1 MPYAS
6 LACQLA
12 VFIQQDVKKY
22 SDSWKICDDS
32 ACHMRTKANSVFGVK
47 CLVGGCKGAQTL
59 EVLYFLYKS
68 SAYGRDAM

>member
-12 VFIQQDVKKY
+12 VFIKQDIKKY
-22 SDSWKICDDS
+22 SDSWKVCDDS

-47 CLVGGCKGAQTL
+47 CLVSGCKGAQTL
-59 EVLYFLYKS
+59 EVYYFLNKPIVF
-68 SAYGRDAM
+68 GCDAM